1 MFFLRSSSLTAHLF
15 LVLSHTQSTHSW
27 TSILVDMDPSSAPF
41 ISDGHNDPANCAGS
55 PSLPKDTSPRQLS
68 VIRILEQSPIAWGE
82 GGTGKSNL
90 PKWSGGGEV
99 FKSDE
104 RSRPSQASLVTLFY
118 FSPRFHYLISPL
130 DTDRAVRTNHAL
142 TTSYVHAALCC
153 IRFLRD
159 GITDH
164 REFGS
169 VSFTLLCA
177 APKLI
182 PFKPL
187 ARLCSANWKTRKGSL
202 LTRDG
207 KTLFKSSHFP
217 QTTSAVYR
225 AMGTLQVS
233 YIPISVR
240 NPVAMTLFT
249 EHTRKGFIV

>member
-1 MFFLRSSSLTAHLF
+1 MFFLRSSSLTAHPF
-15 LVLSHTQSTHSW
+15 LALSHTQSTHSW

-41 ISDGHNDPANCAGS
+41 ISDGHNDPASCAGS
-55 PSLPKDTSPRQLS
+55 PSLPKDTSPRRLS
-68 VIRILEQSPIAWGE
+68 VIRILEQSPITWGE

-90 PKWSGGGEV
+90 PKWGGGREV

-104 RSRPSQASLVTLFY
+104 RSRPSQASLYLVTLFY
-118 FSPRFHYLISPL
+118 SLVFIISSHHWTLTEQFVLI
-130 DTDRAVRTNHAL
+130 THL

-164 REFGS
+164 RDSEFGS
-169 VSFTLLCA
+169 ISFTLLCA

-187 ARLCSANWKTRKGSL
+187 AKLCSANWKTRKGPL

-217 QTTSAVYR
+217 QTKFAVYR
-225 AMGTLQVS
+225 AMEHYRYHIFQLASVILLQ
-233 YIPISVR
+233 
-240 NPVAMTLFT
+240 
-249 EHTRKGFIV
+249 